1 MALCFV
7 AFFEIV
13 ARNANEDHG
22 NTYRASQEEQG
33 ENANISEIVTG
44 ARDFD
49 PWEEGYAQWLM
60 AFFAIVATGVSI
72 VGVIW
77 IRRTLEETHR
87 TADAA
92 VEANKTA
99 REMGEAQVRAYLHC
113 EGAEFTIG
121 AGVVMIHL
129 KLKNTGQSP
138 CTRCHIVGQ
147 IVAPNLGDGPPLT
160 YHGLRHV
167 EGGPI
172 SGGATDDL
180 MIFFDARQVP
190 KDKIRELFDSKWY
203 LSAEC
208 VLAWRD
214 VFNREQTLKFFLIED
229 TSRWE
234 DADSGARVRK
244 GTMRAGNRASDIQQ
258 AAH

>member
-1 MALCFV
+1 MSRYLSTYQQP
-7 AFFEIV
+7 
-13 ARNANEDHG
+13 NADG
-22 NTYRASQEEQG
+22 GGTQYSYG
-33 ENANISEIVTG
+33 ERGPSEG
-44 ARDFD
+44 YWWPEFAARDT
-49 PWEEGYAQWLM
+49 YAQWAM
-60 AFFAIVATGVSI
+60 AGLAFGATIISV
-72 VGVIW
+72 VGVVL
-77 IRRTLEETHR
+77 IRRTFEETKR

-113 EGAEFTIG
+113 ESAEFTIG
-121 AGVVMIHL
+121 VGVVVVHF

-138 CTRCHIVGQ
+138 STWCRIMGQ

-180 MIFFDARQVP
+180 MIFFDARQIP
-190 KDKIRELFDSKWY
+190 KEKIRELFDSKWY

-214 VFNREQTLKFFLIED
+214 VFNREQTLKFFLVED
-229 TSRWE
+229 GSRWE
-234 DADSGARVRK
+234 DTDTGARVRK
-244 GTMRAGNRASDIQQ
+244 GAMRAGNRASDIQQ
-258 AAH
+258 TAAH